1 VVADP
6 GDDAMMRLGLA
17 TALLLLSACGGG
29 NGIDPVKDQA
39 EAAEQAKNC
48 ADPKWKDA
56 HLGVWYSV
64 CRPNAAVR

>member
-1 VVADP
+1 
-6 GDDAMMRLGLA
+6 MRRVGLA
-17 TALLLLSACGGG
+17 VAVLLLSACGAG
-29 NGIDPVKDQA
+29 NGIDPAQDQI
-39 EAAEQAKNC
+39 EAAQQQKNC

>member
-1 VVADP
+1 MGRVGFAVAV
-6 GDDAMMRLGLA
+6 
-17 TALLLLSACGGG
+17 LLLSACGAG
-29 NGIDPVKDQA
+29 NGIDPAQDQI
-39 EAAEQAKNC
+39 EAEQQQKNC

>member
-1 VVADP
+1 MGRITLVVA
-6 GDDAMMRLGLA
+6 
-17 TALLLLSACGGG
+17 TLLLSACGAG
-29 NGIDPVKDQA
+29 NGIDPARDQV
-39 EAAEQAKNC
+39 EAAEQQKNC